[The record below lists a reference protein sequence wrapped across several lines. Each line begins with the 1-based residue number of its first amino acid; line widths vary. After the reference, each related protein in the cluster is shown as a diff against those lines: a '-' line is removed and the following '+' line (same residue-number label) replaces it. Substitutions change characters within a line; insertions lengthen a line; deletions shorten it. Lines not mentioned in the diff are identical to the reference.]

1 MKRYT
6 KEFITEQIK
15 KYKAS
20 KNVYDVE
27 IYRELA
33 KILWYCER
41 GAITDFE
48 AVAETVATVEKH
60 EGRKADEEAERAFN
74 EYEAEY
80 GADGAAWRR
89 RGGSAW

>member
-15 KYKAS
+15 KYKTS

-41 GAITDFE
+41 ETITDFE
-48 AVAETVATVEKH
+48 AVKETIITVETH
-60 EGRKADEEAERAFN
+60 ESRKADIEAERAISAR
-74 EYEAEY
+74 EAEF
-80 GADGAAWRR
+80 GADGAAWSR